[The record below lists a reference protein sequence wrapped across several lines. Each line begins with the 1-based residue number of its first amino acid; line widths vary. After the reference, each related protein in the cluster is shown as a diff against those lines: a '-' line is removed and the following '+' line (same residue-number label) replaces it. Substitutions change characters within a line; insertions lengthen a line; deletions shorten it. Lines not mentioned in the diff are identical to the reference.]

1 MNSVYMIIS
10 NNYNLME
17 TIKEKLKQLRLSSAL
32 LSLEDRNK
40 YALENKISYMD
51 FLELLLEDEWAGRLA
66 NGYRRRLTQS
76 KLNEQK
82 RLDNYDFSWQ
92 PELDKRILMNL
103 AACRFIPEKQNVVFM
118 GNPGVGKT
126 HLANAL
132 GLEAINKG
140 YKVIFTHANSL
151 IDQLHRSKAD
161 GKYQSVLSRISRID
175 LLIIDELGFRRI
187 PQNGMDDFFEIIRS
201 RYETGSVIITT
212 NRNFEDW
219 GSLLGDKVM
228 ASAIID
234 RIVHHA
240 EIIKITGSSY
250 RIKNYKEESI
260 EINEP
265 DENTF
270 KN

>member
-1 MNSVYMIIS
+1 MNLAFTIIS
-10 NNYNLME
+10 NNHNLME
-17 TIKEKLKQLRLSSAL
+17 TIKERLKQLRLSSAI

-51 FLELLLEDEWAGRLA
+51 FLELLLEDEWASRQA
-66 NGYRRRLTQS
+66 NGYRRRLAQS

-92 PELDKRILMNL
+92 PELDKKILMDL

-118 GNPGVGKT
+118 GKPGVGKT

-132 GLEAINKG
+132 GLEAIKKG
-140 YKVIFTHANSL
+140 YKVICTHANSL

-161 GKYQSVLSRISRID
+161 GKYQNVLSRITRID
-175 LLIIDELGFRRI
+175 LLIIDELGFRKI

-201 RYETGSVIITT
+201 RYETGSIIITT

-240 EIIKITGSSY
+240 EIIKITGNSY
-250 RIKNYKEESI
+250 RIRNYEEI
-260 EINEP
+260 TTEINET
-265 DENTF
+265 NKQT
-270 KN
+270 